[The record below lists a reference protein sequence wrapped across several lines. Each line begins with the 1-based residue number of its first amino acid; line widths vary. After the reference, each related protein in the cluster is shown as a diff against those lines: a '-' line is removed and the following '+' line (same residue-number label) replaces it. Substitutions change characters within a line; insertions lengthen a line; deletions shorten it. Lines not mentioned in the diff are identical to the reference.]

1 MPPPLHH
8 PRRTVHGLAA
18 AVRRPQPAADRRAG
32 VPAAA
37 MLVLAVLLAT
47 GVTTGLMHRMN
58 RAANA
63 QRFAALTEKLS
74 DEIVRRVGVYAYG
87 LMGTRSVFASSKFV
101 DRDEFSRL
109 VGSRELKREFPAA
122 TGLGYIERVPATDLD
137 AYLARARTDDAP
149 GFALRDLAPYET
161 HPDHLIIKYIEPL
174 GPNRAALGLDV
185 GQEPRRRSAAEEA
198 MLTGR
203 PALTEPVALV
213 QAGEEGAGFLLL
225 LPEYAPGLPVDTP
238 RQRRAALRGW
248 VYMTLLAE
256 RVFAGADGRV
266 DGELDFDVFAGDN
279 LTRTGLIFSD
289 RNELPGNGA
298 SDTPFT
304 AAARHEVI
312 TVPIG
317 GREWQVAVTAS
328 DAFEAASAAPMIATG
343 AGGVLLA
350 FLLALLL
357 LNQTGTLRRAEGIA
371 KMMTLDLRHAAHT
384 DRLTGLPNRTR
395 IVETIEQALHRSRRV
410 PGYHFAVLFL
420 DFDRFKVINDTLGHD
435 AGDQLLCE
443 ISTRLT
449 DTLRPHDAAA
459 MGGPRKLAELAPAET
474 PGPTAARLGG
484 DEFIVVLDGLADPA
498 DASGVAER
506 LLKVL
511 SQRYVIAGREIVS
524 TASIGVAGG
533 RAHHVSAEAV
543 IRDADTAMYEAKRG
557 GSGTYRVF
565 DQAMRTREQNRLA
578 LEHDLHLA
586 LERNEFLI
594 EFQPIVSLATGAV
607 ESCEALV
614 RWMHPQHG
622 RVGPDR
628 FIPLA
633 EANGVILPLG
643 AWILDASLAHYAGWR
658 RRPGFPAD
666 TSLSVN
672 LSRKQLVQPDLVDRV
687 VDALDRHG
695 VPADRLHLEV
705 TENEVMSNPD
715 VALANLR
722 RLRAAGMRIDID
734 DFGTGHS
741 SLACLHNFPIDVL
754 KIDRSFIGNLGQDAS
769 LTAVLQTVTE
779 LARTL
784 KFAVV
789 AEGIETDPQLDV
801 VRGLRCDFAQGY
813 YFSRPL
819 APDEAAAFC
828 VRAEAAGPAA
838 GPFRLAA

>member
-1 MPPPLHH
+1 MPPPPHH
-8 PRRTVHGLAA
+8 PRRTVHGSATA
-18 AVRRPQPAADRRAG
+18 IRRPRPAADRRAG

-47 GVTTGLMHRMN
+47 GVTTALMHRMN
-58 RAANA
+58 RAADA

-87 LMGTRSVFASSKFV
+87 LMGTRSVFVSSEFV
-101 DRDEFSRL
+101 DRREFSRL
-109 VGSRELKREFPAA
+109 VGSRDMPREFPAA
-122 TGLGYIERVPATDLD
+122 TGLGYIERVPATDLE
-137 AYLARARTDDAP
+137 AYLTKIREDDAP
-149 GFALRDLAPYET
+149 GFALRDLAPFAT
-161 HPDHLIIKYIEPL
+161 HDDHLIIKYVEPL

-185 GQEPRRRSAAEEA
+185 GQEPRRRTAAQKA

-203 PALTEPVALV
+203 PALTEPITLV
-213 QAGEEGAGFLLL
+213 QAGEEGVGFLLL
-225 LPEYAPGLPVDTP
+225 LPEYAPGLPIDTS
-238 RQRRAALRGW
+238 RQRHAALRGW

-256 RVFAGADGRV
+256 RVFTGADGRV
-266 DGELDFDVFAGDN
+266 DGEVDFEVFAGNN
-279 LTRTGLIFSD
+279 LTRTGLIYSD
-289 RNELPGNGA
+289 RDELLTEGGLYTHP
-298 SDTPFT
+298 T
-304 AAARHEVI
+304 AATRRAVI

-317 GREWQVAVTAS
+317 GQEWQIAVAAS
-328 DAFEAASAAPMIATG
+328 DTFRSASPTPMIATG
-343 AGGVLLA
+343 VGGVLLA
-350 FLLALLL
+350 LLLALLL

-395 IVETIEQALHRSRRV
+395 IVESIEQALHRSRRV

-443 ISTRLT
+443 ISTRLIQ
-449 DTLRPHDAAA
+449 TLRPHDAAA
-459 MGGPRKLAELAPAET
+459 MGGPRELAEIDPAQT

-498 DASGVAER
+498 DAAGVAER

-511 SQRYVIAGREIVS
+511 SRRYLLAGKEIVS
-524 TASIGVAGG
+524 TASIGVACGHA
-533 RAHHVSAEAV
+533 RHASAEAV

-565 DQAMRTREQNRLA
+565 DQAMRTREQNRLS

-586 LERNEFLI
+586 LERGEFFV

-614 RWMHPQHG
+614 RWTHPVHG

-658 RRPGFPAD
+658 RRPGFPAG

-672 LSRKQLVQPDLVDRV
+672 LSRKQLVQPDLVECV
-687 VDALDRHG
+687 VDALARHG

-705 TENEVMSNPD
+705 TESEVMSNPE

-789 AEGIETDPQLDV
+789 AEGIETDPQLNV
-801 VRGLRCDFAQGY
+801 VCGLRCDFAQGY

-819 APDEAAAFC
+819 PPDEAAAFC
-828 VRAEAAGPAA
+828 VRAASTGPENGPLQIAA
-838 GPFRLAA
+838 